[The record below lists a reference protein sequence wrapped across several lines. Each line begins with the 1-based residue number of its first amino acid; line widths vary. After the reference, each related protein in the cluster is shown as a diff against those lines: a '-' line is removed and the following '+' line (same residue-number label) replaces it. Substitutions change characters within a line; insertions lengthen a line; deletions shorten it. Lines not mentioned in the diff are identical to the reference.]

1 MLKKLL
7 LIFLLL
13 TLPLASCA
21 KPPMT
26 SGGEGGCTF
35 VDDLG
40 REVSFSDTP
49 HRVACLLGSFADLW
63 MLAGGEVCATASDA
77 FLDLALDPTDVVNLG
92 GAHSPNL
99 ELLLSANP
107 DFVIASASTASH
119 LAMRETLERLC
130 IPVAYFDIDNFDDYL
145 RALEICTT
153 LTSRPDLYQ
162 KNGIELKEGIDE
174 VKNTYCKQ
182 NFTRSE
188 KEILLLR
195 TSSTGVKV
203 KGSKGTILGE
213 MLSDIGAL
221 NIADEN
227 GSLLESLS
235 LEAILLEDPAH
246 IFVVTMGS
254 DTELALNAFYRMTEE
269 NVAWG
274 SLTAVREGRVH
285 IMDKTL
291 FNQKPNARYL
301 EAYETLLEKLLTK

>member
-1 MLKKLL
+1 MLKRLL

-21 KPPMT
+21 KPPIT
-26 SGGEGGCTF
+26 SGGEGGCIF

-77 FLDLALDPTDVVNLG
+77 FADLALDPTEVVNLG

>member
-1 MLKKLL
+1 MLKQFL

-13 TLPLASCA
+13 LLPLSSCVQA
-21 KPPMT
+21 PLT
-26 SGGEGGCTF
+26 NGDEGKHSF
-35 VDDLG
+35 VDDLD
-40 REVSFSDTP
+40 RTVEFSDTP

-63 MLAGGEVCATASDA
+63 MLAGGDVCATASDA
-77 FLDLALDPTDVVNLG
+77 FEELALDPTDVINLG
-92 GAHSPNL
+92 GAHSPSL

-119 LAMRETLERLC
+119 LAMRETLESLS
-130 IPVAYFDIDNFDDYL
+130 IPVAYLDIDNFDDYL
-145 RALEICTT
+145 SALKRCTD
-153 LTSRPDLYQ
+153 LTSRHDLYE
-162 KNGIELKEGIDE
+162 KNGLLLREGIE
-174 VKNTYCKQ
+174 AIKQQYCEQK
-182 NFTRSE
+182 FTNNE
-188 KEILLLR
+188 KKVLLLR

-213 MLSDIGAL
+213 MLADIGAY
-221 NIADEN
+221 NIADKN
-227 GSLLESLS
+227 GSLLENLS

-254 DTELALNAFYRMTEE
+254 DTDLALSSFYRMTEE
-269 NVAWG
+269 NAAWS

-301 EAYETLLEKLLTK
+301 EAYETLLEKLLT

>member
-13 TLPLASCA
+13 TLPLSSCA

-77 FLDLALDPTDVVNLG
+77 FVDLALDPTEVVNLG

-119 LAMRETLERLC
+119 LAMRETLERLY
-130 IPVAYFDIDNFDDYL
+130 IPVAYFDIDNFVDYL

-182 NFTRSE
+182 NFTRGE
-188 KEILLLR
+188 KKILLLR

-301 EAYETLLEKLLTK
+301 EAYETLLEKLLT

>member
-1 MLKKLL
+1 MLKQLL

-77 FLDLALDPTDVVNLG
+77 FADLALDPTEVVNLG

-153 LTSRPDLYQ
+153 LTSRFDLYQ

-182 NFTRSE
+182 NFTGSE
-188 KEILLLR
+188 KKILLLR

-254 DTELALNAFYRMTEE
+254 DTELALNSFYRMTEE
-269 NVAWG
+269 NAAWG

-301 EAYETLLEKLLTK
+301 EAYETLLEKLLT

>member
-13 TLPLASCA
+13 TLPLSSCA

-182 NFTRSE
+182 NFTTDE
-188 KEILLLR
+188 KKILLLR

-285 IMDKTL
+285 MMDKTL

>member
-1 MLKKLL
+1 MLKQLL

-26 SGGEGGCTF
+26 SGGEGGLTF

-49 HRVACLLGSFADLW
+49 HHVACLLGSFADLW

-77 FLDLALDPTDVVNLG
+77 FLDLALDPTEVVNLG

-145 RALEICTT
+145 RALEICAT
-153 LTSRPDLYQ
+153 LTYRPDLYQ

-174 VKNTYCKQ
+174 VKSTYCKQ

-188 KEILLLR
+188 KKILLLR

-213 MLSDIGAL
+213 MLSDIGTL

-269 NVAWG
+269 NTAWG